1 MKDKTIITVS
11 LLTSLIGLVLL
22 YLITDELS
30 IAEVDRL
37 DDLLP
42 EEDVRLIGKITR
54 VTQTE
59 KVAFLEI
66 AHERIEPVTVVLFK
80 PGVLILQEGDTVEI
94 EGSIDEYQGKK
105 QIIGN
110 EVRLRY
116 REREK

>member
-1 MKDKTIITVS
+1 MKDKTIITIS

-30 IAEVDRL
+30 IVEVDRI

-42 EEDVRLIGKITR
+42 EEDVRLTGKIIR

-66 AHERIEPVTVVLFK
+66 AHERVEPVTVVLFK

-94 EGSIDEYQGKK
+94 EGSVDEYQGKK

-116 REREK
+116 RESTK